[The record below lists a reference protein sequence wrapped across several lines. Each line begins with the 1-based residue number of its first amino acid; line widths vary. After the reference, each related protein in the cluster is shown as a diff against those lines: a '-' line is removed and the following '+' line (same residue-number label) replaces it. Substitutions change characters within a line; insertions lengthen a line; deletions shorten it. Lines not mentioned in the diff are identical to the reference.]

1 MDYEVI
7 TRDGEKA
14 VKFTWNDN
22 GKIRE
27 RVNFVKRN
35 FDGYEYVCVPNPLNP
50 KQIFSFRGR
59 IKDAVEQIRTG
70 LGDCILQARYGISVF
85 VYDDVIMYLDRKF
98 GDEIK
103 KQSIEGWKDA
113 KFGYSIAGE
122 FKNSLNGPMIFDAD
136 GNGLPRLQWRK
147 PCIFFET
154 EEAAKKQIDI
164 WTEQA
169 KKIGETYNRLEQGFP
184 EDENSVRITE
194 DTPYVVSNLSNNFYF
209 KKEDEYCVEIIQTVK
224 EN

>member
-1 MDYEVI
+1 MNYEII
-7 TRDGEKA
+7 THNGEKS

-22 GKIRE
+22 GKIRDQIYS
-27 RVNFVKRN
+27 VKTDSEGN
-35 FDGYEYVCVPNPLNP
+35 EYVYVPNPLNP
-50 KQIFSFRGR
+50 KCLFLFNGR
-59 IKDAVEQIRTG
+59 IKDAVEQIRNG
-70 LGDCILQARYGISVF
+70 LGDCMIINDCEIAFLRF
-85 VYDDVIMYLDRKF
+85 TDVIMYLDRKI
-98 GDEIK
+98 GNEIK
-103 KQSIEGWKDA
+103 KKSIEGWKDA

-122 FKNSLNGPMIFDAD
+122 FKNSLNGSMIFDAD

-154 EEAAKKQIDI
+154 EEAAQKQIDI

-194 DTPYVVSNLSNNFYF
+194 DTPYVVSNLSDNFYF
-209 KKEDEYCVEIIQTVK
+209 RKEDEYIVEIIQAVK

>member
-1 MDYEVI
+1 MNYKII

-35 FDGYEYVCVPNPLNP
+35 FDGHEYACVPNPLNP
-50 KQIFSFRGR
+50 KQLFSFRGR

-70 LGDCILQARYGISVF
+70 LGDYILQARYGISVF
-85 VYDDVIMYLDRKF
+85 VYDNVIMYLDRKI

-103 KQSIEGWKDA
+103 KKSIEGWKDA

-122 FKNSLNGPMIFDAD
+122 FKNSLNGPVVFDND
-136 GNGLPRLQWRK
+136 GNPLPCMQWRS

-154 EEAAKKQIDI
+154 EEAAQKQIDI

-169 KKIGETYNRLEQGFP
+169 KKIGETYNRLEQGLP

-209 KKEDEYCVEIIQTVK
+209 RKEDEYIVKIIQAVK

>member
-1 MDYEVI
+1 MNYEII

-27 RVNFVKRN
+27 RVNFVKIN
-35 FDGYEYVCVPNPLNP
+35 FDGHEYVSVPNPLNP
-50 KQIFSFRGR
+50 KQMFSFRGR

-70 LGDCILQARYGISVF
+70 LGDCILQARYGMSVF
-85 VYDDVIMYLDRKF
+85 VCINVIMYLDRKF

-103 KQSIEGWKDA
+103 KKSIDGWKDA
-113 KFGYSIAGE
+113 QFGYSIAGE
-122 FKNSLNGPMIFDAD
+122 FKNSLNGPVIFDSD
-136 GNGLPRLQWRK
+136 GNPLPCMQWRK

-154 EEAAKKQIDI
+154 EEEAQKQIDI

-169 KKIGETYNRLEQGFP
+169 KKIGETYNRLEQGLP

-194 DTPYVVSNLSNNFYF
+194 YTPYVVSNLSNNFYF
-209 KKEDEYCVEIIQTVK
+209 RKEDEYLVEIIQAVK